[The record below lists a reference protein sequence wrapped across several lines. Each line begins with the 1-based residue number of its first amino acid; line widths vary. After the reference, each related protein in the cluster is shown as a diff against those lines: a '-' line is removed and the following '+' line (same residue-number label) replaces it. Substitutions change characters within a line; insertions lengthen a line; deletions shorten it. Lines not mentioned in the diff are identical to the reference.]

1 MIDLKRLVAVGLI
14 ALMLLLAVPA
24 TAQTSNNLLQTLQ
37 KDGSFSKVVS
47 LFQATHRDTSLIVAG
62 PFTVIVPTND
72 AFNKLSATAQYMVTS
87 DRSIQNGL
95 TRNAMISGKYT
106 LDQLVS
112 QGYARTLDGRR
123 LPVTRASDGTVT
135 IGGAK
140 VVKPNIEARNGI
152 IQGVD
157 AIIIPS

>member
-1 MIDLKRLVAVGLI
+1 MKRLIAIGLV
-14 ALMLLLAVPA
+14 ALMLLAAVPA
-24 TAQTSNNLLQTLQ
+24 TAQVSNNLLQTLQ
-37 KDGSFSKVVS
+37 KDGSFTKYIS
-47 LFQATHRDTSLIVAG
+47 LLHATHRDTSLIVAG
-62 PFTVIVPTND
+62 PFTIIAPTDD
-72 AFNKLSATAQYMVTS
+72 AFKKLSASAQSGVTA

-95 TRNAMISGKYT
+95 TRNAMISGRYT

-140 VVKPNIEARNGI
+140 VIKPNIEARNGI

-157 AIIIPS
+157 TVIIPS

>member
-1 MIDLKRLVAVGLI
+1 MIDLKRLFAIGLI

-37 KDGSFSKVVS
+37 KDGSFTKVIS
-47 LFQATHRDTSLIVAG
+47 LFHTTHRDTSLIVAG
-62 PFTVIVPTND
+62 PFTVIAPTDD
-72 AFNKLSATAQYMVTS
+72 AFNKLSAAAQNGVMS

-112 QGYARTLDGRR
+112 MGYARTLDGRR
-123 LPVTRASDGTVT
+123 LPVSRGSDGTVT
-135 IGGAK
+135 IGWAK

-157 AIIIPS
+157 AIIIPT